1 MNNKLIVLL
10 LPLFFFACESDE
22 EDANESLAG
31 GTWTVNSIMAYP
43 DSETCDG
50 SLAIEI
56 LTEGYGF
63 SFAFTDAGDVTA
75 INTFNL
81 SADTLCAG
89 WDGVLING
97 GADCF
102 DEAMLNDYTGADTA
116 YATVSMDTLC
126 DWWDGDYS
134 NNFCS
139 GTESQI
145 SEYSTDGGV
154 LTLTHYSG
162 TDSSEVETGTYIIDG
177 NQLTLDMV
185 ETEDDEGTTY
195 STCYKYSAQK

>member
-1 MNNKLIVLL
+1 MNNKLIMFL

-22 EDANESLAG
+22 ESANESLAG
-31 GTWTVNSIMAYP
+31 GTWTVNSIVGYP
-43 DSETCDG
+43 NSETCDG
-50 SLAIEI
+50 TSGIEI

-89 WDGVLING
+89 WDGVLVNG

-102 DEAMLNDYTGADTA
+102 DEAMLNYYTGADTV

-126 DWWDGDYS
+126 DWWDGDYA

-154 LTLTHYSG
+154 LTLTHYPG

-185 ETEDDEGTTY
+185 EVEDDT
-195 STCYKYSAQK
+195 STCYTYSAQK